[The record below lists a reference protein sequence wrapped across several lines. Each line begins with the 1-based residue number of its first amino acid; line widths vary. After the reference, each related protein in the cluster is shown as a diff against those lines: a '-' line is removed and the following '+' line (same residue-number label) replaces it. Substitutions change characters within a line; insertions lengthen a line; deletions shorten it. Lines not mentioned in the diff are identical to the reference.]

1 MLAFAVPSDFT
12 RERVAA
18 IAALAN
24 LELDPPE
31 VDMFARQL
39 ADILAY
45 ADEVQQ
51 VDTTGVPPTT
61 TVATEGGAD
70 RDDEVDPSLD
80 LGDVLANAPDALRN
94 PGLFRVPRVLS

>member
-24 LELDPPE
+24 LELDPSE
-31 VDMFARQL
+31 VEMFARQL

-61 TVATEGGAD
+61 TVAAEAGAD
-70 RDDEVDPSLD
+70 RDDEVGPSLE
-80 LGDVLANAPDALRN
+80 LGDALANAPDALRD
-94 PGLFRVPRVLS
+94 PGLFRVPRILS

>member
-24 LELDPPE
+24 LELDASE

-39 ADILAY
+39 AEILAY

-51 VDTTGVPPTT
+51 VDTTGVPPTA
-61 TVATEGGAD
+61 TVATEASAD
-70 RDDEVDPSLD
+70 REDEVDPSRD
-80 LGDVLANAPDALRN
+80 LSDALANAPDALRN
-94 PGLFRVPRVLS
+94 PGLFRVPRVL